1 MMNDSGTPE
10 LERPAWFGDTAGWW
24 NPAFQSEDFAARV
37 EPLGID
43 AQRRLH
49 VLCESPAYSTQLR
62 LIGKSALARINEIVP
77 EARLSGLFAS
87 VRPRIAVL
95 VVATDDFADEQLVA
109 DVLLETHHDVSE
121 VFGPEHQ
128 VVLRLLGESAFDHQ
142 VERWA
147 AAHTAATSSTSAPVY
162 VTAHPADHAAHGEGA
177 VWARDRALVAQG
189 PQLCLAFCT
198 PGAPLPA
205 IARLATGAGVP
216 VRCVRPGD
224 TSRRPE

>member
-1 MMNDSGTPE
+1 MNDGEIPE

-24 NPAFQSEDFAARV
+24 SPAFRSENFAARV

-49 VLCESPAYSTQLR
+49 VLCDPAYSTQLR
-62 LIGKSALARINEIVP
+62 LIWKSVLARINEIVP
-77 EARLSGLFAS
+77 EARLSGLLAS
-87 VRPRIAVL
+87 VRPRIVVL
-95 VVATDDFADEQLVA
+95 AVATDDFADEQLVA
-109 DVLLETHHDVSE
+109 DVLLETRHDVIE
-121 VFGPEHQ
+121 VFGPEHR
-128 VVLRLLGESAFDHQ
+128 VVLQLLGESGFDHQ
-142 VERWA
+142 VARWA

-189 PQLCLAFCT
+189 PQLCLTFCT

-205 IARLATGAGVP
+205 IARLAAGAGIP
-216 VRCVRPGD
+216 VRCVRMSLGH
-224 TSRRPE
+224 R